1 MTPIQ
6 ESPTDI
12 PSYQLPGS
20 NRQVLLV
27 RRPIGIPQADDFAIT
42 ATSIP
47 VVGAGQF
54 MVRNIYLSVDPAQR
68 GWASSEANY
77 AVSVALG
84 NPMRALAIAVVVES
98 NDPDFE
104 SGAFLYGWFDW
115 QDYAIADAS
124 KVVLRAR
131 KPLPLSA
138 FASLLGINGL
148 TAYLALTELGR
159 PAAGD
164 TLLVSTAAGSVG
176 SFVGQIG
183 RILGCST
190 FGLTGDDRKA
200 ERCIARYGY
209 DAAVNYKTADLAQ
222 ALEGMARGGFDIY
235 FDNTGGDI
243 LDAALRQMKPGGRVV
258 QCGTASIS
266 DWTAR
271 PLGLRNEREVLT
283 RRLAWSGFVLFDH
296 AARYAGAADQLASWF
311 LEGRLTYDEDISDDI
326 AAAPGAIAA
335 LYRGENAGKKLIYVG
350 GTQ

>member
-1 MTPIQ
+1 MSIQ
-6 ESPTDI
+6 DFPTDI
-12 PSYQLPGS
+12 PSYRLPS
-20 NRQVLLV
+20 CNRQVRLM
-27 RRPIGIPQADDFAIT
+27 RRPSGIPQAEDFAIAT
-42 ATSIP
+42 AAIP
-47 VVGAGQF
+47 QPAAGQF
-54 MVRNIYLSVDPAQR
+54 LVRNIYLSVDPAQR

-77 AVSVALG
+77 AAPVVLG
-84 NPMRALAIAVVVES
+84 DPMRALAIAVVVES
-98 NDPDFE
+98 NDPLFE
-104 SGAFLYGWFDW
+104 PGAFLYGWFDW

-159 PAAGD
+159 PVAGD

-190 FGLTGDDRKA
+190 FGLTGDDRKV
-200 ERCIARYGY
+200 ERCIACYGY
-209 DAAVNYKTADLAQ
+209 DAAVNYKTVDLAQ
-222 ALEGMARGGFDIY
+222 ALETMARGGFDIY

-243 LDAALRQMKPGGRVV
+243 LDAALRHMKPRGRVV

-271 PLGLRNEREVLT
+271 PSGLRNEREVLT
-283 RRLAWSGFVLFDH
+283 RRLVWSGFVLFDH
-296 AARYAGAADQLASWF
+296 AAQYAGAADQLARWF
-311 LEGRLTYDEDISDDI
+311 LEGRLAYDEDISDTI
-326 AAAPGAIAA
+326 AAAPKAIAA
-335 LYRGENAGKKLIYVG
+335 LYQGQNIGKKLVYVG
-350 GTQ
+350 